1 MVGRHGQVSG
11 RLKESIDGG
20 GQCSTAAVPQDDDKS
35 QASAEMLNRVPQTA
49 KHVATQT
56 IAGDAD
62 HKQVIRAFI
71 EDQLDWHPRVR
82 TAQNRGKWMLTWR
95 ALLTQVD
102 AK

>member
-1 MVGRHGQVSG
+1 
-11 RLKESIDGG
+11 
-20 GQCSTAAVPQDDDKS
+20 VPQDDDKS

-71 EDQLDWHPRVR
+71 EDQLDWHPRV
-82 TAQNRGKWMLTWR
+82 
-95 ALLTQVD
+95 
-102 AK
+102 